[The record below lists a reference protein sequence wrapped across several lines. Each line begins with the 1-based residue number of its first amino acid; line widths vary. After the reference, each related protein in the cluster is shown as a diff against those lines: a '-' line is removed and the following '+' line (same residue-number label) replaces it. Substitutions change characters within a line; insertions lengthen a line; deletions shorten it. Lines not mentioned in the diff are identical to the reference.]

1 MKRETLVRLF
11 ILVVIAGLL
20 LFGQEAPMIKLGHQ
34 YNTNFIVAEEDVKE
48 ALREYMQEN
57 PTLVKTLRGAQDAKL
72 VAFVALIAEIETGP
86 FINKNIRTTYQPEAG
101 SSAWGKWQ
109 ITMGLLENV
118 IEGGHVDFTVKEMRA
133 IEKLLERQGVALL
146 VGGRD
151 RKLYEFTGEYYAMA
165 DYWAELYGYESVD
178 AFLDDFDYG
187 GTLGLA
193 NDKEFLALYT
203 SVAKKLLALTLKQ
216 ADGDL
221 VEAAG
226 IWYSGLGNR
235 GPKIEKYK
243 EKFSRLLEDKYSGF
257 INKSKVH

>member
-20 LFGQEAPMIKLGHQ
+20 LFGQDAPMIKLGHQ

-48 ALREYMQEN
+48 ALKEYMKEN
-57 PTLVKTLRGAQDAKL
+57 PTLVKALRGAEQAKL
-72 VAFVALIAEIETGP
+72 ISFAALIAEIETGP
-86 FINKNIRTTYQPEAG
+86 FTNKNIRTTYQPERG

-109 ITMGLLENV
+109 VTMGLLENV
-118 IEGGHVDFTVKEMRA
+118 IQGGHIDFTVKEMQA

-151 RKLYEFTGEYYAMA
+151 RELYEHTGEYYALT
-165 DYWAELYGYESVD
+165 DYWAELYEYDSIE

-193 NDKEFLALYT
+193 NDKEFLAMYT

-216 ADGDL
+216 AEGDL

-226 IWYSGLGNR
+226 VWYGGLGNT
-235 GPKIEKYK
+235 GPEIDRYK
-243 EKFSRLLEDKYSGF
+243 KKFSELLEGEDYEF
-257 INKSKVH
+257 LQ